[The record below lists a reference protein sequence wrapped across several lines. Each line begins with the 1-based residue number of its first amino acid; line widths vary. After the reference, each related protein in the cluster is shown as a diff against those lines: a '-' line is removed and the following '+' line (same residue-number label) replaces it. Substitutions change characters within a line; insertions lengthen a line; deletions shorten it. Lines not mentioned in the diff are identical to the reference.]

1 MRKIKI
7 IVSACIIIIAGIL
20 VFLSLRGSGIHKKD
34 SDAVA
39 KNTIA
44 DTTQSIPASDA
55 GGKQDEWG
63 EFKEEVPTVDIPHD
77 KQQLIGVQTT
87 EAIVKP
93 LWKTIRTVGRVES
106 DERKIT
112 TVNIKV
118 EGWVE
123 KLYADFTGKPVKKGD
138 LIADI
143 YSPELVSTQL
153 EFINLLKWK
162 DEKGHRFQRNVEFR
176 WGDRYGTTGQMLT
189 FDIEALLLVA
199 KERLMLWEI
208 PDDQIKKIEET
219 KEPIKI
225 LQLRSPVNG
234 FVLEKP
240 VVKGTRVAPG
250 DKIVDI
256 VDLSTV
262 WIIADIYEPDLPLVR
277 VGQQA
282 KIALSY
288 YPGKT
293 FNAKIEFIYPF
304 LAEQTRSAKVRF
316 SVPNSHTV
324 LKPQM
329 FTTVEIAVDLGK
341 RLVIPD
347 SALLD
352 SGKRQ
357 IVYVDQGEGFF
368 EPRAVTTGLRSDG
381 NVEVLQGLKA
391 GERVA
396 SSAAFLI
403 DSESKLRGIVRE

>member
-1 MRKIKI
+1 MRKNRI
-7 IVSACIIIIAGIL
+7 IFAVCIIIAAGIL
-20 VFLSLRGSGIHKKD
+20 VFFFLTVSGIHKKN
-34 SDAVA
+34 SNVVA

-55 GGKQDEWG
+55 GEKQDDWG
-63 EFKEEVPTVDIPHD
+63 EFEKEVPTVDIPHD
-77 KQQLIGVQTT
+77 KQQLIGVRTT

-106 DERKIT
+106 DERKIS

-189 FDIEALLLVA
+189 FDIEALILVA
-199 KERLMLWEI
+199 KEKLMLWEI

-219 KEPIKI
+219 KEPIRI

-240 VVKGTRVAPG
+240 VVKGTRIAPG

-282 KIALSY
+282 KITLSY

-293 FNAKIEFIYPF
+293 FSSKIEFIYPF

-316 SVPNSHTV
+316 SVPNSRTV

-329 FTTVEIAVDLGK
+329 FTTVEIAVDMGK

-357 IVYVDQGEGFF
+357 IVYVDQGDGFF
-368 EPRAVTTGLRSDG
+368 EPREVTTGLRSDG
-381 NVEVLQGLKA
+381 NVEVLQGLNA
-391 GERVA
+391 GERIA

>member
-1 MRKIKI
+1 MQKT
-7 IVSACIIIIAGIL
+7 
-20 VFLSLRGSGIHKKD
+20 H
-34 SDAVA
+34 
-39 KNTIA
+39 IA

-55 GGKQDEWG
+55 GGKQDDWG
-63 EFKEEVPTVDIPHD
+63 EFEKEVPTVDIPHD

-162 DEKGHRFQRNVEFR
+162 DEKGHRFQRNVEFNGHR
-176 WGDRYGTTGQMLT
+176 FGTTGQMLT

-219 KEPIKI
+219 KKPIKI

-282 KIALSY
+282 
-288 YPGKT
+288 
-293 FNAKIEFIYPF
+293 
-304 LAEQTRSAKVRF
+304 R
-316 SVPNSHTV
+316 
-324 LKPQM
+324 
-329 FTTVEIAVDLGK
+329 
-341 RLVIPD
+341 
-347 SALLD
+347 
-352 SGKRQ
+352 
-357 IVYVDQGEGFF
+357 
-368 EPRAVTTGLRSDG
+368 
-381 NVEVLQGLKA
+381 
-391 GERVA
+391 
-396 SSAAFLI
+396 
-403 DSESKLRGIVRE
+403 